1 MTTALTSTLG
11 RTAASAAILALLAAM
26 VVRAQD
32 NQPNTQKPEKIEF
45 VKTGLFM
52 ISGGG
57 ANTAVRLS
65 GNGII
70 LVDGKLHGH
79 YAPLVARLHAIADE
93 LPVRLLVLTGADE
106 QRTGTNGEF
115 L

>member
-1 MTTALTSTLG
+1 MTPALTGVLG
-11 RTAASAAILALLAAM
+11 RVIGCAAILALLAAAPA
-26 VVRAQD
+26 RAQD
-32 NQPNTQKPEKIEF
+32 HQATAPAAEKIEF

-79 YAPLVARLHAIADE
+79 YAPLVAKAHAIADE
-93 LPVRLLVLTGADE
+93 LPVRLLVLTGP
-106 QRTGTNGEF
+106 GE
-115 L
+115 